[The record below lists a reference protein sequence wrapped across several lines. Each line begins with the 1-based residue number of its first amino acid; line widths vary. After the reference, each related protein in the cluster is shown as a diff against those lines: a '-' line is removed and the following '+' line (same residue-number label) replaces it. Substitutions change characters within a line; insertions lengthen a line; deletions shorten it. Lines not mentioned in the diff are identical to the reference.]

1 LIALAAMLVLRLWGT
16 NRIANFGAQVAA
28 LMYCLGPFRCHYAV
42 GERCDVL
49 TFPAIWGAQPSL
61 IPGPALA
68 AAAVVAFQHKTPQI
82 WLRPTTLVV
91 VTALACAQLSWDLA
105 ATHRWRVY
113 IADVRSRLARSEG
126 LISWEQALALGDRDE
141 NRAWQAMDFGW
152 TMSSLSVDLGLLCAP

>member
-1 LIALAAMLVLRLWGT
+1 MIALAAMLVLRLWGT

-82 WLRPTTLVV
+82 WLLPTTLVV
-91 VTALACAQLSWDLA
+91 IAALACAQLSWDLA
-105 ATHRWRVY
+105 ATSPMCVPVSHGPR
-113 IADVRSRLARSEG
+113 G
-126 LISWEQALALGDRDE
+126 
-141 NRAWQAMDFGW
+141 
-152 TMSSLSVDLGLLCAP
+152 